1 MKKLSS
7 RAIIG
12 EFYKR
17 LNADDGMAW
26 IGAISNY
33 FTSDQDTEEYAWIG
47 QSPVMREWVGGRHA
61 KGFTSNGISI
71 ENKHFEATLDIPVKH
86 LRRDKTGQV
95 KVRIGELATRTKS
108 HWALLLS
115 QLITKGETGL
125 CYDGSPFFADTHKE
139 GRSGVQS
146 NKITFDLANA
156 GINGEV
162 GTVTTP
168 TEAALREAILAG
180 VQQIIGFKDNQGEP
194 INENASKFVVMVPVN
209 LWFVAKAALAVPLS
223 VGGATNPVK
232 VLADLDLSVAAN
244 PRLTG
249 NKFYIFRA
257 DGDVKAFI
265 RQEETA
271 VQVKAKAEN
280 SEYEFDHDAHQYGVD
295 AWRNVG
301 YGYWQ
306 HSCQVSLTK
315 SGTETNV

>member
-1 MKKLSS
+1 MNRLSS

-17 LNADDGMAW
+17 LNQNDGLEW
-26 IGAISNY
+26 ITAISNY

-61 KGFTSNGISI
+61 KGFTSNGITI

-95 KVRIGELATRTKS
+95 KVRIGELATRTNS

-115 QLITKGETGL
+115 QLITKGETTD
-125 CYDGSPFFADTHKE
+125 CYDGKKFFASDHKE
-139 GRSGVQS
+139 GRSGTQS
-146 NKITFDLANA
+146 NIVTFDLANA
-156 GINGEV
+156 AINGEV
-162 GTVTTP
+162 GTVDAP

-180 VQQIIGFKDNQGEP
+180 IQQIIGFKDDQGEP
-194 INENASKFVVMVPVN
+194 MNENASKFLVMVPVK

-223 VGGATNPVK
+223 VGGASNPVK
-232 VLADLDLSVAAN
+232 VLADLDIAVAAN
-244 PRLTG
+244 PRLSDG
-249 NKFYIFRA
+249 DKIYVFRA

-271 VQVKAKAEN
+271 VQVKAKAEG

-295 AWRNVG
+295 SWRNVG

-306 HSCQVSLTK
+306 HACLVNITK
-315 SGTETNV
+315 TE

>member
-1 MKKLSS
+1 MNRLSS

-17 LNADDGMAW
+17 LNENTGMEW
-26 IGAISNY
+26 ITAISNY

-61 KGFTSNGISI
+61 KGFTSNGITI
-71 ENKHFEATLDIPVKH
+71 ENKHFEATIDIPLKH

-95 KVRIGELATRTKS
+95 KVRIGELATRTNS

-115 QLITKGETGL
+115 QLITQGENVD
-125 CYDGSPFFADTHKE
+125 CYDGKKYFAEDHKE
-139 GRSGVQS
+139 GRSGTQS
-146 NKITFDLANA
+146 NKITFDLSTAA
-156 GINGEV
+156 VNGSV
-162 GTVTTP
+162 GTADAP

-180 VQQIIGFKDNQGEP
+180 IQQIIGFKDDQGEP
-194 INENASKFVVMVPVN
+194 MNENASQFLVMVPVK

-223 VGGATNPVK
+223 VGGSTNPVK
-232 VLADLDLSVAAN
+232 VLADLDIAVAAN

-249 NKFYIFRA
+249 NKIYVFRA

-271 VQVKAKAEN
+271 VQVKAKAEG

-295 AWRNVG
+295 SWRNVG

-306 HSCQVSLTK
+306 HACQVTLTK
-315 SGTETNV
+315 TGS

>member
-1 MKKLSS
+1 MNRLSS

-17 LNADDGMAW
+17 LNQNDGLEW
-26 IGAISNY
+26 ITAISNY

-61 KGFTSNGISI
+61 KGFTSNGITI

-95 KVRIGELATRTKS
+95 KVRIGELATRTNS

-115 QLITKGETGL
+115 QLITKGETTD
-125 CYDGSPFFADTHKE
+125 CYDGKKFFADDHKE
-139 GRSGVQS
+139 GRSGVQA
-146 NKITFDLANA
+146 NKITFDLKDAA
-156 GINGEV
+156 INGEV
-162 GTVTTP
+162 GTADAP

-180 VQQIIGFKDNQGEP
+180 IQQIIGFKDDQGEP
-194 INENASKFVVMVPVN
+194 MNENASKFLVMVPVK

-223 VGGATNPVK
+223 VGGASNPVK
-232 VLADLDLSVAAN
+232 VLADLDIAVAAN
-244 PRLTG
+244 PRLSDG
-249 NKFYIFRA
+249 NKIYVFRA

-271 VQVKAKAEN
+271 VQVKAKAEG

-295 AWRNVG
+295 SWRNVG
-301 YGYWQ
+301 YSYWQ
-306 HSCQVSLTK
+306 HACLVNITK
-315 SGTETNV
+315 TE

>member
-1 MKKLSS
+1 MNKLSS

-12 EFYKR
+12 EFFKR

-47 QSPVMREWVGGRHA
+47 QSPVMREWIGGRHA

-71 ENKHFEATLDIPVKH
+71 ENKHFEATIDIPVKH

-95 KVRIGELATRTKS
+95 KVRIGELATRTNS

-115 QLITKGETGL
+115 KLIEKGETTP
-125 CYDGSPFFADTHKE
+125 CYDGHFFFSETHKE
-139 GRSGVQS
+139 GKNGQQQS
-146 NKITFDLANA
+146 NKIEFDLAKA
-156 GINGEV
+156 AINGEV
-162 GTVTTP
+162 GTVDGP
-168 TEAALREAILAG
+168 TEAALREAILSG
-180 VQQIIGFKDNQGEP
+180 IQQIIGFKDNQNEP
-194 INENASKFVVMVPVN
+194 INENATKFLVMVPVN
-209 LWFVAKAALAVPLS
+209 YWFVAKAALAVPLS

-232 VLADLDLSVAAN
+232 VLADLDIAVAAN

-249 NKFYIFRA
+249 NKFYVFRA

-271 VQVKAKAEN
+271 VQVKAKAEG

-295 AWRNVG
+295 TWRNVG

-306 HSCQVSLTK
+306 HACQVTLTK
-315 SGTETNV
+315 SGS

>member
-1 MKKLSS
+1 MNRLSS

-17 LNADDGMAW
+17 LNENTGMEW
-26 IGAISNY
+26 ITAISNY

-61 KGFTSNGISI
+61 KGFTSNGITI
-71 ENKHFEATLDIPVKH
+71 ENKHFEATIDIPLKH

-95 KVRIGELATRTKS
+95 KVRIGELATRTNS

-115 QLITKGETGL
+115 QLITQGENVD
-125 CYDGSPFFADTHKE
+125 CYDGKKYFAEDHKE
-139 GRSGVQS
+139 GRSGTQS

-156 GINGEV
+156 AVNGSV
-162 GTVTTP
+162 GTADAP

-180 VQQIIGFKDNQGEP
+180 IQQIIGFKDDQGEP
-194 INENASKFVVMVPVN
+194 MNENASQFLVMVPVK

-223 VGGATNPVK
+223 VGGSTNPVK
-232 VLADLDLSVAAN
+232 VLADLDIAVAAN

-249 NKFYIFRA
+249 NKIYVFRA

-271 VQVKAKAEN
+271 VQVKAKAEG

-295 AWRNVG
+295 SWRNVG

-306 HSCQVSLTK
+306 HACQVTLTK
-315 SGTETNV
+315 TGS

>member
-1 MKKLSS
+1 MNRLSS

-17 LNADDGMAW
+17 LNQNDGLEW
-26 IGAISNY
+26 ITAISNY

-61 KGFTSNGISI
+61 KGFTSNGITI

-95 KVRIGELATRTKS
+95 KVLIGELATRTNS

-115 QLITKGETGL
+115 QLITKGETTD
-125 CYDGSPFFADTHKE
+125 CYDGKKFFASDHKE
-139 GRSGVQS
+139 GRSGTQS
-146 NKITFDLANA
+146 NIVTFDLANA
-156 GINGEV
+156 AINGEV
-162 GTVTTP
+162 GTADAP

-180 VQQIIGFKDNQGEP
+180 IQQIIGFKDDQGEP
-194 INENASKFVVMVPVN
+194 MNENASKFLVMVPVK

-223 VGGATNPVK
+223 VGGASNPVK
-232 VLADLDLSVAAN
+232 VLADLDIAVAAN
-244 PRLTG
+244 PRLSDG
-249 NKFYIFRA
+249 NKIYVFRA

-271 VQVKAKAEN
+271 VQVKAKAEG

-295 AWRNVG
+295 SWRNVG

-306 HSCQVSLTK
+306 HACLVNITK
-315 SGTETNV
+315 TE

>member
-1 MKKLSS
+1 MNRLSS

-17 LNADDGMAW
+17 LNENSGLEW
-26 IGAISNY
+26 ITAISNY

-61 KGFTSNGISI
+61 KGFTSNGITI

-95 KVRIGELATRTKS
+95 KVRIGELATRTNS

-115 QLITKGETGL
+115 QLITKGETTD
-125 CYDGSPFFADTHKE
+125 CYDGKKFFASDHKE
-139 GRSGVQS
+139 GRSGTQS
-146 NKITFDLANA
+146 NIVTFDLANA
-156 GINGEV
+156 AINGEV
-162 GTVTTP
+162 GTVDAP

-180 VQQIIGFKDNQGEP
+180 IQQIIGFKDDQGEP
-194 INENASKFVVMVPVN
+194 MNENASKFLVMVPVK

-223 VGGATNPVK
+223 VGGASNPVK
-232 VLADLDLSVAAN
+232 VLADLDIAVAAN
-244 PRLTG
+244 PRLSDG
-249 NKFYIFRA
+249 DKIYVFRA

-271 VQVKAKAEN
+271 VQVKAKAEG

-295 AWRNVG
+295 SWRNVG

-306 HSCQVSLTK
+306 HACLVNITK
-315 SGTETNV
+315 TE

>member
-1 MKKLSS
+1 MNRLSS

-17 LNADDGMAW
+17 LNENTGMEW
-26 IGAISNY
+26 ITAISNY

-61 KGFTSNGISI
+61 KGFTSNGITI
-71 ENKHFEATLDIPVKH
+71 ENKHFEATIDIPLKH

-95 KVRIGELATRTKS
+95 KVRIGELATRTNS

-115 QLITKGETGL
+115 QLITQGENVD
-125 CYDGSPFFADTHKE
+125 CYDGKKYFAEDHKE
-139 GRSGVQS
+139 GRSGTQS
-146 NKITFDLANA
+146 NKITFDLATA
-156 GINGEV
+156 AVNGSV
-162 GTVTTP
+162 GTADAP

-180 VQQIIGFKDNQGEP
+180 IQQIIGFKDDQGEP
-194 INENASKFVVMVPVN
+194 MNENASQFLVMVPVK

-223 VGGATNPVK
+223 VGGSTNPVK
-232 VLADLDLSVAAN
+232 VLADLDIAVAAN

-249 NKFYIFRA
+249 NKIYVFRA

-271 VQVKAKAEN
+271 VQVKAKAEG

-295 AWRNVG
+295 SWRNVG

-306 HSCQVSLTK
+306 HACQVTLTK
-315 SGTETNV
+315 TGS